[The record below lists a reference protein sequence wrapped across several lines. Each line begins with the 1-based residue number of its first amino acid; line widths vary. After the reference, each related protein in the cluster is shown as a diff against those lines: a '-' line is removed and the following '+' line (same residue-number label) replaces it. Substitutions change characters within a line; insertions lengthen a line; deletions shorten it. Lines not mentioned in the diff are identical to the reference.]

1 MTDLGSLHQFLDI
14 QVRRDSN
21 GLVLSQ
27 RQYIPDLL
35 TRTGM
40 SDCQLCHT
48 PVDTGS
54 NLFDAGDSFSDPT
67 LYRSITDALQYLTH
81 TRHDI
86 SFAVQ

>member
-1 MTDLGSLHQFLDI
+1 MTDLGSLHHFLDI

-27 RQYIPDLL
+27 HQYILDLL
-35 TRTGM
+35 TRAGM
-40 SDCQLCHT
+40 SDCQPCYT

-54 NLFDAGDSFSDPT
+54 NLFDDGDSFSNPT
-67 LYRSITDALQYLTH
+67 LYRSITGALQYLTH
-81 TRHDI
+81 TRPDI